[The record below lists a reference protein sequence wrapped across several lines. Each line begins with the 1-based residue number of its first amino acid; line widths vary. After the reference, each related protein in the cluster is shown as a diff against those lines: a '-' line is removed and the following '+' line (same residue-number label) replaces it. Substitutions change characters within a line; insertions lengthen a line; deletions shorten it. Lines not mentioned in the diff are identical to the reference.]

1 MITTTE
7 ALILGL
13 LAQTPLGAFPS
24 ELINRS
30 NGKLKRGSA
39 YALLA
44 RMEEA
49 KLVHSEAVPPSEV
62 LALSRTKYKIT
73 AAGQNARIE
82 FAEYCHL
89 PVYGNLNFGA

>member
-44 RMEEA
+44 RMEDA
-49 KLVHSEAVPPSEV
+49 KLVSSESVQPTEL
-62 LALSRTKYKIT
+62 LALARTKYKIT

-82 FAEYCHL
+82 LANYCNL
-89 PVYGNLNFGA
+89 PISYDFNFGV